1 MKRKLFLII
10 SATFLSISSIGQCPD
25 STKVTNFAQIMD
37 IQFAKDFK
45 GCNLLTEAIFLGT
58 GNGGYR
64 IPIKFKKG
72 YVIFRC
78 YPEGNI
84 PANNPLTN
92 QPVGN
97 FVFIKKEI
105 AATVFDL
112 KSGQKIS
119 LGGEVYVNN
128 NMGYEQSNF
137 IANEIKIVK

>member
-1 MKRKLFLII
+1 MARFKLAFGIH
-10 SATFLSISSIGQCPD
+10 
-25 STKVTNFAQIMD
+25 NH
-37 IQFAKDFK
+37 
-45 GCNLLTEAIFLGT
+45 
-58 GNGGYR
+58 
-64 IPIKFKKG
+64 
-72 YVIFRC
+72 
-78 YPEGNI
+78 
-84 PANNPLTN
+84 